1 MVSGGV
7 IRDARTIRPSIRA
20 AVRTIRL
27 LANDRGAT
35 DDVPREERADPGSGQ
50 DVS

>member
-27 LANDRGAT
+27 LDDRGAT